1 MPGVRCRT
9 QGERFRGVHP
19 GRLLYAEGKLFA
31 TGPWAD
37 GPGALLV
44 FAVERAELEG
54 ILEDDQQ

>member
-1 MPGVRCRT
+1 M
-9 QGERFRGVHP
+9 HP